1 MRFVPRCCTGPV
13 TPGYTAADAAA
24 AAQQTKKPPNP
35 LVVRLT
41 TAALMFYLQSSI
53 GKQLKWLYPTN
64 PGNADAWLEQEIYRC
79 GQLVLLHLSVM
90 LYAAATNPL
99 IWIGDNRPCLGC
111 GAVTH
116 IHCSI

>member
-1 MRFVPRCCTGPV
+1 VPRCGAGPV
-13 TPGYTAADAAA
+13 TPGHTAADAAA

-35 LVVRLT
+35 LVVRMT

-79 GQLVLLHLSVM
+79 AHAWLCCC
-90 LYAAATNPL
+90 A
-99 IWIGDNRPCLGC
+99 GC
-111 GAVTH
+111 GVV
-116 IHCSI
+116 CGSR